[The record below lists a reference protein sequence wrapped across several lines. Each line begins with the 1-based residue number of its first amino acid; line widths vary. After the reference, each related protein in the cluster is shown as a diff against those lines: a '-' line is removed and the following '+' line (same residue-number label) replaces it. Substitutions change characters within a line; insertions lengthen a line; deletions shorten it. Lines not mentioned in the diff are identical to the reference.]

1 MRRSFAIFIL
11 GTFHRKLRLFVFF
24 FRRLPLPPD
33 GCIYTYLI
41 FYFIFFEKL
50 LDDWGLGRSARL
62 IISHMAKQKKNETL
76 AHRGVHR
83 LEGFSRY
90 HQQTTTNLHCECVRA
105 KMNKFDIDDFLFYSL
120 FFKKWFTYSRQRNC
134 KFKKNEINFDWMNFL
149 TPVRD
154 CRSTLFFFIIIKEE
168 KKNTNLRLYFFP
180 GVKVEEC
187 RRRIYVYLIKYNER
201 S

>member
-1 MRRSFAIFIL
+1 VRRSFAIFIL

-41 FYFIFFEKL
+41 LFYFFEKL

-62 IISHMAKQKKNETL
+62 IISHMAKQKNETL

-105 KMNKFDIDDFLFYSL
+105 KMFRINLTLMTSYFIHHFSK
-120 FFKKWFTYSRQRNC
+120 NC
-134 KFKKNEINFDWMNFL
+134 LHIRAKEIVN
-149 TPVRD
+149 
-154 CRSTLFFFIIIKEE
+154 
-168 KKNTNLRLYFFP
+168 
-180 GVKVEEC
+180 
-187 RRRIYVYLIKYNER
+187 
-201 S
+201 